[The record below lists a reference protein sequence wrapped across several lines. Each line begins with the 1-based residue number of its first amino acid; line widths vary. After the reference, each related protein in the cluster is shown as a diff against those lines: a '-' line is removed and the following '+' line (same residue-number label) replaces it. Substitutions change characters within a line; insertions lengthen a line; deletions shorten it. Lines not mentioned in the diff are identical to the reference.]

1 MADVEIDLGAI
12 YYGMRNVSALISDLD
27 TLSGNL
33 ANAVINDSEITT
45 AHLITDAKAK
55 VDSMKGK
62 AQEVL
67 NRLTNTKNI
76 LINSDRE
83 ASYFFQF
90 LETGVLDEDFNFT
103 EVPLYDQQYFNNVAY
118 AGGTIAS
125 SGCGITSMCMAL
137 SYIFNDI
144 ITPEE
149 MAGRVGGRSSLY
161 GKMELTA
168 DKLGAK
174 WWSSNQYDHKDKF
187 LGLLQ
192 EGKQVIISVNGG
204 SHFVLI
210 SGYTDDGKFIVN
222 DPYGKW
228 QQDKPLTW
236 NEINKASGYVWV
248 VDPYK
253 NVGNVKTNIGKIKV
267 SDNVAQ
273 AIVASNNKG
282 EVTKITNKTYLRN
295 ITRKTA
301 AQVANGAHIGPTSL
315 SLAGSTGA
323 QVVNL
328 RYSNDPN
335 SGPLSATALATSPQD
350 ASATPTQLSTDS
362 TTDTSRVTATQL
374 STDTGSTYTPSPLG
388 SRNNSS
394 SYTPSPLG
402 SRTSSSNYT
411 PVQTS
416 SSTQL
421 AVVSSPTTTTSITVS
436 PTLETINTETVSGT
450 PVTTSNIPTTSSTPS
465 VTPTKL
471 STTQSTTDDGWTK
484 LEIATEEDLR
494 NSSTSEEVISLTSPS
509 SGKSGE
515 TSSTYLTPST
525 SSSSRNTVNYSDDE
539 LPPPTGIDTG
549 NKTTESRNISTLPL
563 GAAALGLGIAG
574 GITLDSLNRSK
585 KKKNKKKKGN

>member
-12 YYGMRNVSALISDLD
+12 YYGMRNVSGLISDLG

-45 AHLITDAKAK
+45 AHLISDAKAK

-90 LETGVLDEDFNFT
+90 LETGVLDENFNFT
-103 EVPLYDQQYFNNVAY
+103 EVPLYDQKYFNNVAY

-168 DKLGAK
+168 DKLGAN

-222 DPYGKW
+222 DPYGDW
-228 QQDKPLTW
+228 QYDKPLTW
-236 NEINKASGYVWV
+236 GEINKASGYVWV

-267 SDNVAQ
+267 SDSVAQ

-282 EVTKITNKTYLRN
+282 EVTKITNKTYLKN
-295 ITRKTA
+295 IKRKTA
-301 AQVANGAHIGPTSL
+301 AQVANGSHIGPTAL

-350 ASATPTQLSTDS
+350 ASATPTQLSTAS
-362 TTDTSRVTATQL
+362 TTDTSGVTTTRL
-374 STDTGSTYTPSPLG
+374 SSDTGSTYIPTS
-388 SRNNSS
+388 
-394 SYTPSPLG
+394 LG
-402 SRTSSSNYT
+402 SRTGSSSYT

-416 SSTQL
+416 SSSQP
-421 AVVSSPTTTTSITVS
+421 AVVSSSVSSSAPTPTTATVS
-436 PTLETINTETVSGT
+436 PTVQTSTSQTISST
-450 PVTTSNIPTTSSTPS
+450 PVTTTSTTTTSSTPTTS
-465 VTPTKL
+465 TPTTTSSTPTNL
-471 STTQSTTDDGWTK
+471 STTQSTTEDGWTK

-494 NSSTSEEVISLTSPS
+494 SSSTSEDVISLTSPS

-585 KKKNKKKKGN
+585 KKKKKKGN